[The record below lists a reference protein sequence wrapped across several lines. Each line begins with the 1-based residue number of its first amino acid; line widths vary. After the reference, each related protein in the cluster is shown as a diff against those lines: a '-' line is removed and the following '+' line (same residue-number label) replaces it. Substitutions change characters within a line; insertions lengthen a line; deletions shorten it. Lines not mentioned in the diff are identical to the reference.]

1 MTSHLLSL
9 HDCYDSRLIQ
19 KEKYHCPKW
28 TSQKASTLEKGHD
41 AWTSQGTNL
50 YNSGASLDDSR
61 CFLPKTG
68 AAPNGWNQ
76 NVKQLT
82 IYVAK
87 GVCVCVC
94 INVYII
100 IISIYPP
107 SLSFLNSI
115 IQNDERKK
123 NANVLLGDFSST
135 GSRDPDPSI
144 GPDSSLRALRRRS
157 AFRMAKVN
165 LDRWILSHRLPL
177 QCRHRSI

>member
-28 TSQKASTLEKGHD
+28 TTVQSGPMKRAMMPGHLKALIFTTQVPPWMTRDASCPRLVLHPMAGTRMSSSSPYTSQKV
-41 AWTSQGTNL
+41 
-50 YNSGASLDDSR
+50 
-61 CFLPKTG
+61 F
-68 AAPNGWNQ
+68 
-76 NVKQLT
+76 
-82 IYVAK
+82 
-87 GVCVCVC
+87 VCVC

-107 SLSFLNSI
+107 SPSFLDSI
-115 IQNDERKK
+115 IQNDGRKK

-165 LDRWILSHRLPL
+165 LDRWILNGHRLPL